1 MAQKRRKKKTNPKN
15 DTNAITPKLTATTSA
30 NGSADSLGREV
41 RIFKWMLFL
50 LPFLL
55 GLFFEFTA
63 ALAGIGLVIFLF
75 YLVKKNGKIK
85 FAFNVYSL
93 LLIFV
98 FLSYLLVLPWSVDW
112 GMGLIGFAKFS
123 TVIIFILVL
132 MQFNRTEIADSFKVV
147 PWSGCV
153 MVILT
158 GMTYFIPGLSE
169 YFIDAGRLG
178 GFFQYANSFALFLLI
193 GVIVIAES
201 NSINSREISK
211 LAVLIGGLLLTGSRI
226 SLIMLCGLLIYYA
239 VSSPKMR
246 KPFIMMGVTILALIT
261 IALLLNG
268 SLSAITRITTIFS
281 DSSTLLGR
289 LLYARDAWFMLLEH
303 PLGVGYMGY
312 YYLQPQFQTG
322 VYITR
327 FVHQEFLQLGLDAG
341 IPAMLAFLFICIRS
355 FFSKRTGKLEKMILA
370 VILIHACFDFDFQ
383 YLIILYLLMMTL
395 DFGES
400 KVYTAGSVLMI
411 AKVTLIAVGIL
422 YSYFFIAL
430 SEERLGYRENA
441 LKMLPFD
448 TEIKVYA
455 LSQAQTEEVFE
466 YWADAVLAQNKNI
479 ALAYEARAVVAANQ
493 NDYDSMAEN
502 MEKVLLNDPYNL
514 EKYQEFL
521 GGLETAMN
529 YYNSRGDM
537 ENLEKFARV
546 ALSIPDRLDE
556 VKRRTSDLAYQI
568 DEKPNLEL
576 TEKEKVYLINLQKV
590 IEEISTSAN

>member
-1 MAQKRRKKKTNPKN
+1 MVQKRRKKRTNPKK
-15 DTNAITPKLTATTSA
+15 DGNAITPKITAKLTADE
-30 NGSADSLGREV
+30 SADTFGREV
-41 RIFKWMLFL
+41 FIFKWMLFL
-50 LPFLL
+50 FPFLL

-63 ALAGIGLVIFLF
+63 VLAGIGLVLFL
-75 YLVKKNGKIK
+75 LHLIKKNNQIRI
-85 FAFNVYSL
+85 AFNIYSG

-112 GMGLIGFAKFS
+112 GMGLIGFVKVS

-132 MQFNRTEIADSFKVV
+132 MQFDRTEITESFKVA

-158 GMTYFIPGLSE
+158 GITYFIPDLSG

-201 NSINSREISK
+201 NVINSREVGK

-226 SLIMLCGLLIYYA
+226 SLIMLCGILIYYA
-239 VSSPKMR
+239 ILSSKLR
-246 KPFIMMGVTILALIT
+246 KPVILIGVGVLGI
-261 IALLLNG
+261 IAIAFLLNG
-268 SLSAITRITTIFS
+268 SSGAITRITTVFV

-289 LLYARDAWFMLLEH
+289 FLYAQDAWFMLLKH
-303 PLGVGYMGY
+303 PMGLGYMGY

-327 FVHQEFLQLGLDAG
+327 FVHQEFLQIGLDAG
-341 IPAMLAFLFICIRS
+341 IPAMLAFIIVCIRS
-355 FFSKRTGKLEKMILA
+355 FFSQRTAKMEKMILA

-400 KVYTAGSVLMI
+400 KVLAPDSGQMI
-411 AKVTLIAVGIL
+411 AKVSLIVVGII

-448 TEIKVYA
+448 SEIKIYA
-455 LSQAQTEEVFE
+455 LSQAQTEEAFE
-466 YWADAVLAQNKNI
+466 YWAEAVLAQNKNI
-479 ALAYEARAVVAANQ
+479 SLAFEAQAVTAANR
-493 NDYDSMAEN
+493 NDYDGMAEN
-502 MEKVLLNDPYNL
+502 MGKVLLNDPYNL

-529 YYNSRGDM
+529 YYNSQGDM
-537 ENLEKFARV
+537 ENLEKFARI
-546 ALSIPDRLDE
+546 ALSIPDQLDE
-556 VKRRTSDLAYQI
+556 VKRRTSDLAYRI
-568 DEKPNLEL
+568 DDKPNLEL
-576 TEKEKVYLINLQKV
+576 ADKEKVYLINLKKV
-590 IEEISTSAN
+590 MDEIGTSVN

>member
-1 MAQKRRKKKTNPKN
+1 MAQKRRKKKVNQKN
-15 DTNAITPKLTATTSA
+15 DVRSMTPEPTPIITAHGAK
-30 NGSADSLGREV
+30 NSLGREV
-41 RIFKWMLFL
+41 LVFKWLLFL
-50 LPFLL
+50 FPFLL

-63 ALAGIGLVIFLF
+63 ALAGISLVVLLL
-75 YLVKKNGKIK
+75 YLIKKNGQIKI
-85 FAFNVYSL
+85 ALNIYSVL
-93 LLIFV
+93 LFFV

-112 GMGLIGFAKFS
+112 GMGLIGFVKVS

-132 MQFNRTEIADSFKVV
+132 MQFDRTEIIESFKVV

-158 GMTYFIPGLSE
+158 GITYFIPELSG

-201 NSINSREISK
+201 NVINSREVGK

-226 SLIMLCGLLIYYA
+226 SLIMLCGILIYYA
-239 VSSPKMR
+239 ILSPKLR
-246 KPFIMMGVTILALIT
+246 KPVILIGVGVLGI
-261 IALLLNG
+261 IAIAFLLNG
-268 SLSAITRITTIFS
+268 SSGAITRITTVFA

-289 LLYARDAWFMLLEH
+289 FLYARDAWFMLLKH
-303 PLGVGYMGY
+303 PMGLGYMGY

-327 FVHQEFLQLGLDAG
+327 FVHQEFLQIGLDAG

-355 FFSKRTGKLEKMILA
+355 FFSQRTAKMEKMILA

-400 KVYTAGSVLMI
+400 KILAPDSAQMI
-411 AKVTLIAVGIL
+411 AKVSLIAVGII

-430 SEERLGYRENA
+430 SEERLGYRDNA

-448 TEIKVYA
+448 TEIKIYA
-455 LSQAQTEEVFE
+455 LSQAQTEEAFE

-479 ALAYEARAVVAANQ
+479 TLAFEARAVVAANR
-493 NDYDSMAEN
+493 NDYDGMAEN
-502 MEKVLLNDPYNL
+502 MGKVLLNDPYNL

-529 YYNSRGDM
+529 YYNSQGDTK
-537 ENLEKFARV
+537 NLEKFARI
-546 ALSIPDRLDE
+546 ALSIPDQLDE
-556 VKRRTSDLAYQI
+556 VKRRTSDLAYRI
-568 DEKPNLEL
+568 DDKPNLEL
-576 TEKEKVYLINLQKV
+576 TEKEKIYLINLQKV
-590 IEEISTSAN
+590 IDELRTIPN